1 MIYPPNGIVG
11 PNNAVISAEF
21 NQSVQIRVDF
31 ARTDNFRANVSNST
45 NNTKIYKEST
55 STGKSLKNHYVN
67 LNNLKGGT
75 NYRYRIV
82 AFTANGDSF
91 STDPRGSNQWSFDWQ
106 FATEAE
112 QREIPA
118 PEIIEG
124 PEVFFTR

>member
-1 MIYPPNGIVG
+1 M
-11 PNNAVISAEF
+11 
-21 NQSVQIRVDF
+21 
-31 ARTDNFRANVSNST
+31 
-45 NNTKIYKEST
+45 
-55 STGKSLKNHYVN
+55 
-67 LNNLKGGT
+67 NNLKGGT

-124 PEVFFTR
+124 PEVFSRDKIAVVKWVTDVETYGKVFYGVKGESYGTADEFSVSNLAPDGSPKKCASGL